1 MIDGK
6 VVLLTGGVGGAK
18 LARGMAAVLAPEQL
32 TMIVNTGDDFTH
44 LGLRISPDI
53 DTLLYSL
60 SGLSDEARGWGR
72 AGETW
77 HFMAALRQVGGEDW
91 FQLGDADLALHVER
105 THRLAS
111 ESLSAVTADFAT
123 RLGIAPRV
131 VPMSDEP
138 VETMVLTDEGELP
151 FQRYF
156 VARRC
161 EPRLQAVRF
170 AGVERA
176 RPAPGALAALSDP
189 DLAAIVIAPSNP
201 YLSIDPILAVPGLAA
216 ALRGRAPVIAVTPVP
231 GGKAVKGP
239 TAKIMGELGLSVATA
254 TVARHYADVIDG
266 MVIDSSD
273 DPSTLPP
280 GVGYAAS
287 NTLMTG
293 ADDRARVAKA
303 ALALAAQL
311 RR

>member
-18 LARGMAAVLAPEQL
+18 LARGLAAVLAPGQL

-77 HFMAALRQVGGEDW
+77 NFMAALRQIGGADW

-105 THRLAS
+105 THRLAG
-111 ESLSAVTADFAT
+111 ESLSAVTADFAA
-123 RLGIAPRV
+123 RLGISPRI
-131 VPMSDEP
+131 VPMSDDP
-138 VETMVLTDEGELP
+138 ITTMVLTDEGELP

-161 EPRLQAVRF
+161 EPRLLSVRF
-170 AGVERA
+170 AGAEAA
-176 RPAPGALAALSDP
+176 RPAPGVLAALADP
-189 DLAAIVIAPSNP
+189 ELAAIIVAPSNP

-216 ALRGRAPVIAVTPVP
+216 AMRGRAPVVAVTPVP
-231 GGKAVKGP
+231 GGEAVKGP
-239 TAKIMGELGLSVATA
+239 TAKIMRELGLDVATA
-254 TVARHYADVIDG
+254 TIAQHYRGVIDG
-266 MVIDSSD
+266 LVIDDRD
-273 DPSTLPP
+273 DAATLPATL
-280 GVGYAAS
+280 GVTRCD
-287 NTLMTG
+287 TLMHS
-293 ADDRARVAKA
+293 AEDRARVASV
-303 ALALAAQL
+303 ALMLAARL

>member
-1 MIDGK
+1 MDGK

-18 LARGMAAVLAPEQL
+18 LARGLAAVLRPDQL
-32 TMIVNTGDDFTH
+32 TTVVNTGDDFTH

-60 SGLSDEARGWGR
+60 SGLSDEERGWGR
-72 AGETW
+72 AGESW
-77 HFMAALRQVGGEDW
+77 NFMAALRRIGGEDW

-105 THRLAS
+105 THRLAG
-111 ESLSAVTADFAT
+111 ESLSAVTADFAA
-123 RLGIAPRV
+123 RLGIAARV
-131 VPMSDEP
+131 LPMSDDP
-138 VETMVLTDEGELP
+138 VATMVMTDEGELP

-161 EPRLQAVRF
+161 EPRLQSVRF
-170 AGVERA
+170 AGAEAA
-176 RPAPGALAALSDP
+176 RPAPGVLAALADP
-189 DLAAIVIAPSNP
+189 ELAAIIVAPSNP

-231 GGKAVKGP
+231 GGRAVKGP

-254 TVARHYADVIDG
+254 TIARHYRHVIDG
-266 MVIDSSD
+266 MVVDRD
-273 DPSTLPP
+273 DDASTLPAQL
-280 GVGYAAS
+280 AAATCD
-287 NTLMTG
+287 TLMTG
-293 ADDRARVAKA
+293 AADRARVAAA
-303 ALALAAQL
+303 ALALAARL

>member
-1 MIDGK
+1 MIDGN

-60 SGLSDEARGWGR
+60 SGLSDEVRGWGR

-77 HFMAALRQVGGEDW
+77 NFMAALRQVGGEDW

-105 THRLAS
+105 THRLAG
-111 ESLSAVTADFAT
+111 ESLSAVTADFAA

-131 VPMSDEP
+131 VPMSDDP
-138 VETMVLTDEGELP
+138 VATMVLTDEGELP

-161 EPRLQAVRF
+161 EPRLEAVRF
-170 AGVERA
+170 AGAERA
-176 RPAPGALAALSDP
+176 RPAPGVLAALADP
-189 DLAAIVIAPSNP
+189 DLAAIIVAPSNP

-239 TAKIMGELGLSVATA
+239 TAKIMGELGLSVAAA
-254 TVARHYADVIDG
+254 TVARHYGDVIDG
-266 MVIDSSD
+266 MVIDSGD
-273 DPSTLPP
+273 DASTLSP
-280 GVGYAAS
+280 GLAHAACD
-287 NTLMTG
+287 TLMTD
-293 ADDRARVAKA
+293 ADDRARVARA
-303 ALALAAQL
+303 ALALAARL
-311 RR
+311 RP